1 MIIFEEVRWGNAFS
15 YGPNNKIRLDGT
27 PLTQIVGKNGHGK
40 SSIALIIEEVLFNQ
54 NSKKIKKS
62 DILNR
67 YSKEKNY
74 TIELDF
80 NKDGTKYNVAVSRTG
95 TASNIKLIS
104 NGTDI
109 SSHTAT
115 GTYKTLEGILG
126 FDHKTFSQIVYQ
138 SSVSSLEF
146 LTATDTARKKFLIEL
161 LNLTVYTR
169 AADVF
174 KELTSG
180 MTKQVDSAQTKINTV
195 RSWLTKYEKEDLTIR
210 ELADEPASP
219 TDAVNELALINN
231 ELSNIESTNKK
242 IATNNKY
249 RELLETIL
257 AKSVWTPTEQAN
269 SEEWLMDKKVRLAAL
284 QGTLKNGKTLAAK
297 CDGPTSKCP
306 TCTQTIDNSTMYH
319 MVEEFEASKA
329 GLLAEIDEITKII
342 TTETKLKADW
352 ATYNNTLLE
361 IEKYHALIDKN
372 LTGEL
377 LDKNALTS
385 KIIGLEKAISTINST
400 ITKIRTSNKAITEH
414 NSKVSVIS
422 AQMQDMKKEL
432 ETHSADLLDKA
443 NQLSNLQVLVKAFST
458 TGLVAYK
465 IECLVKDLEELTN
478 EYLNEL
484 ADGRFQLSFK
494 IASSDKLN
502 VVITDN
508 SHDVDMLALSS
519 GERAR
524 VNVATLLAIRKLM
537 QTLSNSRTNLLIL
550 DETVENLDNEGKE
563 RLIEVLLKEE
573 NLNTFLISHGFSHP
587 LLEKL
592 QVVKEKNISRIET

>member
-1 MIIFEEVRWGNAFS
+1 MIIFEEIRWGNAFS

-67 YSKEKNY
+67 YSKDKNY

-95 TASNIKLIS
+95 TASNIRLTRDSI
-104 NGTDI
+104 DI

-115 GTYKTLEGILG
+115 GTYKTLEQILG

-180 MTKQVDSAQTKINTV
+180 MTKQVESAQTKINTV
-195 RSWLTKYEKEDLTIR
+195 RAWLNKYEKEDLTIR
-210 ELADEPASP
+210 ELADEPAQP
-219 TDAVNELALINN
+219 TDAINELTLVNN
-231 ELSNIESTNKK
+231 ELKNIEFTNKK
-242 IATNNKY
+242 ITANNKY
-249 RELLETIL
+249 RELFESTVAKSIL
-257 AKSVWTPTEQAN
+257 APVTLSN
-269 SEEWLMDKKVRLAAL
+269 SDEWHTDQKIKLAAL
-284 QGTLKNGKTLAAK
+284 QSQLKNGKALAAK

-319 MVEEFEASKA
+319 MVEEFEASKIN
-329 GLLAEIDEITKII
+329 LLTEIDEITKII
-342 TTETKLKADW
+342 ATETKLKAEWDK
-352 ATYNNTLLE
+352 YNEYILE
-361 IEKYHALIDKN
+361 IEKYHYLIDKD
-372 LTGEL
+372 LTTTL
-377 LDKNALTS
+377 LDKNDLES
-385 KIIGLEKAISTINST
+385 KVTALEKSISTVNS
-400 ITKIRTSNKAITEH
+400 IISKVKASNKTITEH
-414 NSKVSVIS
+414 NSKAAVIS
-422 AQMQDMKKEL
+422 AQMQDMKTEL
-432 ETHSADLLDKA
+432 ETHTVDLLDKA
-443 NQLSNLQVLVKAFST
+443 SQLSNLQVLVKAFST

-508 SHDVDMLALSS
+508 SHDVDILALSS

-550 DETVENLDNEGKE
+550 DETVENLDSEGKE

-592 QVVKEKNISRIET
+592 QVVKEKNISRIEL